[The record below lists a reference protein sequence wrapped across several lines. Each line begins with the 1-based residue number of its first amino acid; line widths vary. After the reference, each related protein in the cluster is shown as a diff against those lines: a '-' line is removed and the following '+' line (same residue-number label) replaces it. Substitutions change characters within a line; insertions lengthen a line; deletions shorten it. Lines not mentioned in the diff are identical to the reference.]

1 MQRPLLV
8 RVNTRQTARLYVVVL
23 LSSILTF
30 TVLYSV
36 GMQVFENEPRS
47 LLRSLQ
53 VVMQTLTT
61 IGYGGDAPWN
71 TTPMLLLILSMQAA
85 TLLLVFSAFPAVVV
99 PWIEESLATAP
110 PSTLEGLSDHVVV
123 CRSTTHTETLIDELI
138 ARDVPYVIVEPD
150 RDRATTLFE
159 RDRDV
164 VHGDPTSME
173 TLKGVCVGEAR
184 ALISDADDEV
194 DLNIIA
200 TVESV
205 APAVSVYSIATA
217 EEYVTYHEL
226 AGADRAFLPR
236 KLLGHGLAN
245 KVRNTVRT
253 DLEEVGEAFEIA
265 EINVARGS
273 DLDGERL
280 TEDADA
286 ATNVIGVWSGGR
298 FFTPPFDGVT
308 LDAQAVLLVVGRR
321 VRLES
326 IARSAGSAVS
336 RYGRGRVV
344 VAGSGVVGRIV
355 SDALDSDGIEQTVLD
370 VEHGS
375 HVDVVG
381 DATDEE
387 ALGEAGVTDAT
398 TVVLA
403 LDDDSVTLLAAFV
416 IQNMAPNVEVVAR
429 ANDSES
435 VPKLYRAGVDYVL
448 ALSSVAGRLLATA
461 VLDADREIALDEQIR
476 VVRREPGA
484 LAGSTLEEAALRERT
499 GCSVVAIEHRD
510 GRVSADLRG
519 WTDIEAH
526 DHLVVAGTDGALR
539 RLDELS

>member
-71 TTPMLLLILSMQAA
+71 TTPMLLLVLSMQAA

-150 RDRATTLFE
+150 RERAATLFQ

-370 VEHGS
+370 VEPGS

-387 ALGEAGVTDAT
+387 ALGEAGVTDAR

-416 IQNMAPNVEVVAR
+416 IQNMAPDVEVVAR

-499 GCSVVAIEHRD
+499 GCTVVAIEHRD

-526 DHLVVAGTDGALR
+526 DHLVVAGTDEALR
-539 RLDELS
+539 RLDEVS